1 MVSGVAAALLATTKS
16 VRARLS
22 RCSVCFTAAGS
33 VESRRTRS
41 GKPILEPKMRL
52 NTSAAR
58 AAPPMPRR
66 TTWLNCRRRI
76 SSAKLLMSS
85 VWPRMI
91 VGEVSQPRRWRMVGT
106 SPLHSVASFTHRRS
120 RKSCSS
126 RMSIIS
132 CTAGSLATSS
142 TALGGGA
149 VTAAYISSVPTMPA
163 ARASTTIVVA
173 RTSGRAR
180 ASGSA
185 AMGGAA
191 GRLAW
196 TTGAAAGATMSV
208 GPGWGGAGV
217 GAAAGRATGGEA
229 TGGEVT
235 GDNTTGGGAIGGE
248 TTGGE
253 TTGGETTGGETTGGE
268 TIGGGATGGDTTGGD
283 TTGGDTTGG
292 GATGGGATGGG
303 ATGGGAT
310 GGGAT
315 GGDVTG
321 GDVTGGDV
329 TGGDTTGG
337 DTTG

>member
-76 SSAKLLMSS
+76 SSAKLLRSS
-85 VWPRMI
+85 VWPFMI

-106 SPLHSVASFTHRRS
+106 SPLHSVASFTQRRS

-132 CTAGSLATSS
+132 CTAGSLGTSS
-142 TALGGGA
+142 MVRGGA
-149 VTAAYISSVPTMPA
+149 AVAAVYVSSMPTMPSA
-163 ARASTTIVVA
+163 PGSTTIVVT
-173 RTSGRAR
+173 RTSSSGR

-185 AMGGAA
+185 VMGAA
-191 GRLAW
+191 TGRLAW
-196 TTGAAAGATMSV
+196 TMGAGAGAAMSV
-208 GPGWGGAGV
+208 GPGREGARV
-217 GAAAGRATGGEA
+217 GAAAGRAAGGDATGGGAAGGDATGGDATGGDATGGDATGGDATGGDATGGDATGGGAVGWETTVGDARGGDATKGEATGGGSAGGETTGRGA

-235 GDNTTGGGAIGGE
+235 GGD
-248 TTGGE
+248 
-253 TTGGETTGGETTGGE
+253 
-268 TIGGGATGGDTTGGD
+268 ATGGN
-283 TTGGDTTGG
+283 
-292 GATGGGATGGG
+292 
-303 ATGGGAT
+303 
-310 GGGAT
+310 
-315 GGDVTG
+315 VTG
-321 GDVTGGDV
+321 SEASGGE
-329 TGGDTTGG
+329 
-337 DTTG
+337 

>member
-1 MVSGVAAALLATTKS
+1 MGSGVSPDLLATTKR
-16 VRARLS
+16 VRARFS

-106 SPLHSVASFTHRRS
+106 SPLHSVASFTQRRS

-149 VTAAYISSVPTMPA
+149 VTAAYIFSVPAMPA
-163 ARASTTIVVA
+163 ARGSTTIEVA
-173 RTSGRAR
+173 RTSGRGR

-185 AMGGAA
+185 AMRGAA
-191 GRLAW
+191 GRFAW

-217 GAAAGRATGGEA
+217 GAAAGRATGGDA
-229 TGGEVT
+229 TGG
-235 GDNTTGGGAIGGE
+235 DATGGGA
-248 TTGGE
+248 TGGE
-253 TTGGETTGGETTGGE
+253 TTGGETTGGDATGGD
-268 TIGGGATGGDTTGGD
+268 ATGGDTTGGD

-292 GATGGGATGGG
+292 DT
-303 ATGGGAT
+303 
-310 GGGAT
+310 T
-315 GGDVTG
+315 GGDTTG
-321 GDVTGGDV
+321 GET

-337 DTTG
+337 DTTGGDTTGGDATGGDATGGDTTGGDT